1 MRDSVGGGELG
12 RRGETTKRPR
22 NTTQARYSQVALSKI
37 RLHYLP
43 YFQSI
48 FSWCGFVANFCFLP
62 KYINP
67 LFALN
72 VNNVGRCWQ
81 WHAPSL
87 DWEQTARPS
96 PISYLFQPVSHSPKI
111 FFFDILSLSTYS
123 SFSEDIIFLIN
134 PEMWHYMQ
142 RIHQSSTFINNLET
156 LLLKGKYK
164 NLQTPHQCLES
175 LLGLNNSLTRTFFDR

>member
-1 MRDSVGGGELG
+1 MQKYNQHRRRKKNICTSKKEHIAECVLSAIILGWDEGYGTEG

-67 LFALN
+67 LFAVD

-96 PISYLFQPVSHSPKI
+96 PISYLFRPVSHSPKI
-111 FFFDILSLSTYS
+111 VF
-123 SFSEDIIFLIN
+123 
-134 PEMWHYMQ
+134 
-142 RIHQSSTFINNLET
+142 
-156 LLLKGKYK
+156 
-164 NLQTPHQCLES
+164 
-175 LLGLNNSLTRTFFDR
+175 

>member
-1 MRDSVGGGELG
+1 MGGGELG

-67 LFALN
+67 LFAVD

-96 PISYLFQPVSHSPKI
+96 PISYLFRPVSHSPKI
-111 FFFDILSLSTYS
+111 FFLISYLCRRIPHFPK
-123 SFSEDIIFLIN
+123 IF
-134 PEMWHYMQ
+134 
-142 RIHQSSTFINNLET
+142 
-156 LLLKGKYK
+156 
-164 NLQTPHQCLES
+164 
-175 LLGLNNSLTRTFFDR
+175 FFDKQFYDRIFRTLHYVREALFAMERLQREHFSLIWKSET

>member
-1 MRDSVGGGELG
+1 MGGGELG

-67 LFALN
+67 LFAVD

-111 FFFDILSLSTYS
+111 LFFNILSLPTCLSLYNLPFLQS
-123 SFSEDIIFLIN
+123 RFQLIRKSF
-134 PEMWHYMQ
+134 
-142 RIHQSSTFINNLET
+142 T
-156 LLLKGKYK
+156 L
-164 NLQTPHQCLES
+164 
-175 LLGLNNSLTRTFFDR
+175 

>member
-1 MRDSVGGGELG
+1 MGGGELG

-67 LFALN
+67 LFAVD

-123 SFSEDIIFLIN
+123 SFCEDIIFNKHFYERIFRGLHDVR
-134 PEMWHYMQ
+134 EALFAMERLQ
-142 RIHQSSTFINNLET
+142 RDNKSH
-156 LLLKGKYK
+156 LLLLGKFEYGGGPIFK
-164 NLQTPHQCLES
+164 VVLEC
-175 LLGLNNSLTRTFFDR
+175 